1 MKVIISAT
9 EFENLFKQAKP
20 FIAMAKKNNAGMAIQ
35 IDVGGGVEPDSKLIF
50 DSEFETKETPTDR
63 AAGGKYGFRCVL
75 PCRVVG

>member
-20 FIAMAKKNNAGMAIQ
+20 FLAMAKKNNAGMAIQ
-35 IDVGGGVEPDSKLIF
+35 IDIGDGTKPDSKLIF
-50 DSEFETKETPTDR
+50 DSEFVTQPTPTDK
-63 AAGGKYGFRCVL
+63 AAGGKYGFRCVI